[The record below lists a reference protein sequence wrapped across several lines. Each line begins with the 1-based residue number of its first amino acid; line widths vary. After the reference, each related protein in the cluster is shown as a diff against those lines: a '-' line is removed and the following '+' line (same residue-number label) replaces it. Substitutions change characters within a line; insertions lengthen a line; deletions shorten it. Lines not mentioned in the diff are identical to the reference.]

1 MACAMEYKKE
11 IFVMKRNKILVV
23 LCILMVAASFLF
35 AQATGE
41 TANVK
46 VWPKTQPVV
55 YVGFGAGGGTDTAVR
70 PVIAKMEEYLGETI
84 NVVNQAGAASAV
96 AANTVMYTKAHDG
109 YSMFATG
116 SAPISGFRVMGT
128 SETYWADWA
137 SFHPYMGAAALVVRT
152 DSKIQT
158 YDEAIAYL
166 KSKKVNFAISGFGVG
181 PHVLFEAVRDI
192 AGIAAPNYMTAGS
205 CRQAGI
211 NVIAGDAEISM
222 ATFSSVIDFIKAG
235 QLRALAITDT
245 KDYTDFGLNIPS
257 ITKVQKNAENIP
269 LLSETWPILI
279 PRDAPKAVV
288 DKLTEAFYWAVKQP
302 TIVDYAKNQGLV
314 IAGYAGEDADK
325 FLAIQEAG
333 YAWTLQG
340 VGSTTVSPEK
350 LGIPK
355 LADFNWEVAKQK
367 IKK

>member
-1 MACAMEYKKE
+1 
-11 IFVMKRNKILVV
+11 MKRNKILVV
-23 LCILMVAASFLF
+23 LCVLLVASSFLF

-41 TANVK
+41 AAGTK
-46 VWPKTQPVV
+46 LWPKTQPVV

-96 AANTVMYTKAHDG
+96 AANTVMYSKPHDG

-128 SETYWADWA
+128 SETFWGDWA
-137 SFHPYMGAAALVVRT
+137 SFHPYMGAAVLIVRS
-152 DSKIQT
+152 DSPIKT
-158 YDEAIAYL
+158 YDEAMVYL
-166 KSKKVNFAISGFGVG
+166 KTKKVNFAISGFGVG

-192 AGIAAPNYMTAGS
+192 AGVAAPNYMTAGS
-205 CRQAGI
+205 CRQAAI
-211 NVIAGDAEISM
+211 NIIAGDAEISM

-235 QLRALAITDT
+235 QIRALAITDT
-245 KDYTDFGLNIPS
+245 KDYTEFGMNIPS

-279 PRDAPKAVV
+279 PRDAPKHII

-302 TIVDYAKNQGLV
+302 EIVDYAKNQGLV

-333 YAWTLQG
+333 YAWTLHN
-340 VGSTTVSPEK
+340 VGSTVESPEK
-350 LGIPK
+350 FGIPK
-355 LADFNWEVAKQK
+355 LADFNWDVAKQK

>member
-1 MACAMEYKKE
+1 MKK
-11 IFVMKRNKILVV
+11 NKVLTVLLV
-23 LCILMVAASFLF
+23 LLLAGTALF

-41 TANVK
+41 TVDAK
-46 VWPKTQPVV
+46 LWPKTQPVV

-116 SAPISGFRVMGT
+116 SAPISGFRVMDT
-128 SETYWADWA
+128 SKTYWADWA

-152 DSKIQT
+152 DSPIQT
-158 YDEAIAYL
+158 YAEAIAYL
-166 KSKKVNFAISGFGVG
+166 KTKKVNFAISGFGVG

-192 AGIAAPNYMTAGS
+192 AGVATPNYITAGS

-245 KDYTDFGLNIPS
+245 KDYTDFGMNIPS
-257 ITKVQKNAENIP
+257 ITKVQANAENIP

-279 PRDAPKAVV
+279 PRDAPANIVA
-288 DKLTEAFYWAVKQP
+288 KLTEAFYWAVKQP
-302 TIVDYAKNQGLV
+302 EIVDYAKNQGLV

-333 YAWTLQG
+333 YAWTLHN
-340 VGSTTVSPEK
+340 VGSTVVSPEK
-350 LGIPK
+350 FGIPK
-355 LADFNWEVAKQK
+355 LASFNWDVAKQQ